1 MSGKEMVPWGTA
13 IVGDVLSALQ
23 VPGSGFFGKL
33 GDKYLERKQSE
44 AAEILIDEVSKGSP
58 EPINFTE
65 SDTDPLIVII
75 YRFSKAAADGAARE
89 NLRLLAQVIAGLKR
103 NKALDGDAVRKKFL
117 CS

>member
-44 AAEILIDEVSKGSP
+44 AAEILIEEVSKALLSRSTSP
-58 EPINFTE
+58 KVTPI
-65 SDTDPLIVII
+65 
-75 YRFSKAAADGAARE
+75 R
-89 NLRLLAQVIAGLKR
+89 
-103 NKALDGDAVRKKFL
+103 
-117 CS
+117 